1 MDNILE
7 EAALPDRAGTDSL
20 KWDAL
25 KETFGREDLLP
36 LWVADMDFKT
46 PLCVREALKRAADQ
60 GAFGYYKIPDR
71 FYDSILTWERE
82 RHGTTVWQRDWIRT
96 TSGVVSGLYH
106 LVQALTE
113 PADGILLLTPV
124 YYPFFNVIKGT
135 GRTPV
140 YCPLAE
146 ESGVYT
152 VDMDRFEQT
161 IGEEKPRW
169 FLLCSPHNPVGRVW
183 TKDELT
189 SMLEVCRRNGV
200 RVIADEIHHDLLM
213 PGRIHV
219 SAASLWEGEGKP
231 VTFFSASKTFNLA
244 GMKCSIL
251 MLPDEADRKRFDDF
265 EAALGGGGCSTLD
278 YVAVTAAFEGG
289 GEWLDALLQEIYG
302 NYLLIKE
309 ALSPFPG
316 VTVSPLEG
324 TYLLWIDLGRA
335 IPREKV
341 RPFMLD
347 ACRAAPD
354 FGAWFYPKDGETGA
368 HIRLNLAAPRQTIET
383 AAERLVNGLRNA
395 PGL

>member
-7 EAALPDRAGTDSL
+7 EAALLDRAGTDSL

-25 KETFGREDLLP
+25 QETFGREDVLP

-46 PLCVREALKRAADQ
+46 PLCVREALKAAVDQ

-96 TSGVVSGLYH
+96 TNGVVSGLYQ

-113 PADGILLLTPV
+113 PADSILLLTPV
-124 YYPFFNVIKGT
+124 YYPFYNVIKGT

-140 YCPLAE
+140 YCPLTE
-146 ESGVYT
+146 ENGVYT
-152 VDMDRFEQT
+152 IDFDCFEQT
-161 IGEEKPRW
+161 IRKEKPRF

-183 TKDELT
+183 TRDEL
-189 SMLEVCRRNGV
+189 SALLEICRRNSV

-213 PGRIHV
+213 PGHTHV

-231 VTFFSASKTFNLA
+231 ITFFSASKTFNLA
-244 GMKCSIL
+244 GMKCSVL
-251 MLPDEADRKRFDDF
+251 MLPDEGDRKRFDDF
-265 EAALGGGGCSTLD
+265 EAALGGGGCSSLD
-278 YVAVTAAFEGG
+278 YIAVTAAFEGG
-289 GEWLDALLQEIYG
+289 GDWLDALLHEIHG
-302 NYLLIKE
+302 NYLSIKD
-309 ALSPFPG
+309 ALSSFPG

-324 TYLLWIDLGRA
+324 TYLLWIDLGGVV
-335 IPREKV
+335 PRDKV
-341 RPFMLD
+341 RAFMLD
-347 ACRAAPD
+347 TCRVAPD
-354 FGAWFYPKDGETGA
+354 LGTWFYPKDGEPGA

-383 AAERLVNGLRNA
+383 AAARLVNGLRNA
-395 PGL
+395 PGH